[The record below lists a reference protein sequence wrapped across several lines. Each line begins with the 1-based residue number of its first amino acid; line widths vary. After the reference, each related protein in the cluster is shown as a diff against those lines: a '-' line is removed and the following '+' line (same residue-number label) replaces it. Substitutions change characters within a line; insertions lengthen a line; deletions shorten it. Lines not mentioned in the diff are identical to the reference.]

1 MNELNINEL
10 EKLANKYGNG
20 FYLLDSDI
28 FEKKFLELSKT
39 FKKYYPNFNIAYSYK
54 TNYIPKL
61 CKIVN
66 SNGGFAE
73 IVSEMELDIA
83 LKSGVDYDRI
93 IWNGPIK
100 NYNIM
105 DKFLISGGTV
115 NIDNY
120 NEWKHIE
127 SLANDNSEIKIK
139 VGIRCNFDVG
149 DSVLSRFGID
159 TGSKEFETICE
170 EIASLKNVRLISIQ
184 CHFAKRNAGYWKKR
198 TETMISIYEKL
209 INNYGLQVERI
220 DLGGG
225 LSGFMSEDFANQ
237 IHAVS
242 YGYDDFAES
251 SAKILAEY
259 FKDKDYKPLLV
270 IEPGTA
276 LAADCMRAVFKVI
289 NIKSVRDKTIATV
302 FGSQKNISMQG
313 INPPMTIVHCSIDG
327 KEYSNLDIAG
337 YTCIESDYLYRGY
350 SGKLAEGDFIILEY
364 CGSYSIV
371 MKPPFILPNFP
382 IIDISNGVDNIEV
395 IKREECFEDL
405 FKTYNF

>member
-28 FEKKFLELSKT
+28 FEKNYQELSEA
-39 FKKYYPNFNIAYSYK
+39 FKKFYPNFNIAYSYK

-73 IVSEMELDIA
+73 IVSEMELEIA
-83 LKSGVDYDRI
+83 IKSGVDYTKI

-105 DKFLISGGTV
+105 DNFLISGGTV

-120 NEWKHIE
+120 NEWKHIS
-127 SLANDNSEIKIK
+127 SLANSNKETIINI
-139 VGIRCNFDVG
+139 GIRCNFDVG

-159 TGSKEFETICE
+159 INDMEFEKMCE
-170 EIASLKNVRLISIQ
+170 EIALLKNVKLGSLQ

-198 TETMISIYEKL
+198 TETMISLYEKMK
-209 INNYGLQVERI
+209 NVYGIQVDRI

-242 YGYDDFAES
+242 YGYNDFAES
-251 SAKILAEY
+251 SAKIFAEY
-259 FKDKDYKPLLV
+259 FKERDDKPLLV

-276 LAADCMRAVFKVI
+276 LAADCMRVVFKVM
-289 NIKSVRDKTIATV
+289 NIKSVRNKAIATV

-313 INPPMTIVHCSIDG
+313 INPPMTIVHCNKEG
-327 KEYSNLDIAG
+327 KSYSNLDIAG
-337 YTCIESDYLYRGY
+337 YTCIESDYLYQGY
-350 SGKLAEGDFIILEY
+350 SGKLAEGDYIILEY
-364 CGSYSIV
+364 CGSYSVV
-371 MKPPFILPNFP
+371 MKPPFILPNFSVL
-382 IIDISNGVDNIEV
+382 DISSGVDKVEE
-395 IKREECFEDL
+395 IKRAESFDDL
-405 FKTYNF
+405 FLTYNF